1 MEEKWVL
8 VRKGADFKALGEELD
23 VDPVLVRIL
32 RNRGM
37 HTAGEMRAFLYGGK
51 ELLHDPHLLR
61 DADRAAELLLKK
73 IREKKKIRIIGDYDI
88 DGIMATYIL
97 LQGLLKLGADADTAI
112 PDRILDGYGLNEHLI
127 TQAKESGADTILT
140 CDNGIAAY
148 KQIRYAKEAGMT
160 VIVTDHHE
168 VPFTETDGKREYRLP
183 PADAVVDPKRPDE
196 TYPFDGICG
205 AAVAYKL
212 IRILYEKAGIPADE
226 ADVFLEYAGF
236 ATVGDVM
243 DLQDENRVL
252 VKLGLQ
258 ALNRTQNL
266 GMRTLIARNK
276 IEAGQVRAY
285 HIGFRI
291 GPCLNASGRLETA
304 EKSLRLLQTR
314 DIMEAVPLAEEICTL
329 NETRRDMTQQAA
341 QEAVR
346 IIRTEGYE
354 RDKVLVVYLADCH
367 ESLAG
372 IVAGRLREAY
382 NRPAL
387 VITHGEHGAKG
398 SGRSIEA
405 YSMYEELGRCK
416 ELFTKFGGH
425 PMAAGFSL
433 PEENIPVLRQRLN
446 ALTRL
451 TDADLVPKV
460 RIDVD
465 LPIDYLSEQL
475 VEELSLLEPC
485 GKGNE
490 RPVFAQRNLI
500 LRGLKVF
507 GQKRNVIR
515 LDVESPGGRRMNAVY
530 FCDERTV
537 LDQLARAYGPDWE
550 SRMSAAEP
558 ENIVR
563 VHLCYYPEIDD
574 YRGNASLQL
583 KVQHLLAG

>member
-23 VDPVLVRIL
+23 VDPVLARIL

-97 LQGLLKLGADADTAI
+97 LQGLQKLGADADTAI

-148 KQIRYAKEAGMT
+148 EQIRYAKESGMT

-168 VPFTETDGKREYRLP
+168 VPFTEADGKREYRLP

-243 DLQDENRVL
+243 DLRDENRVL

-341 QEAVR
+341 LKAVR
-346 IIRTEGYE
+346 IIQEEGYG

-387 VITHGEHGAKG
+387 VITRGEHEAKG

-451 TDADLVPKV
+451 TDADLVRKV

-465 LPIDYLSEQL
+465 LPIDYLTEQL
-475 VEELSLLEPC
+475 VEELSLLEPF

-490 RPVFAQRNLI
+490 KPVFAQRNLI
-500 LRGLKVF
+500 LRGFKAF

-537 LDQLARAYGPDWE
+537 LDQFARAYGPDWE
-550 SRMSAAEP
+550 SRLSAAKP
-558 ENIVR
+558 ENSVR

-574 YRGNASLQL
+574 YCGNVSLQL